1 MIITITVTSILVIAL
16 VAWLANRVLPFEVCP
31 ICAGVFLT
39 WVGLLGAYFAGYPIP
54 LTIPALLMGGS
65 AVGSAYQLEKR
76 SSRASPTTRMFFKVL
91 FIPAGFIAAYAAL
104 EQWWTVL
111 LSATAFLAV
120 VAMWFVSSGR
130 ATSSHEETIG
140 DIEKKM
146 EDCC

>member
-65 AVGSAYQLEKR
+65 VVGIAYQLEKKFR
-76 SSRASPTTRMFFKVL
+76 DLPVGKILFWKIL
-91 FIPAGFIAAYAAL
+91 FIPTGFVVAYGILEQLPAVFLIAAVFL
-104 EQWWTVL
+104 LVSLSL
-111 LSATAFLAV
+111 LS
-120 VAMWFVSSGR
+120 SGSIVR
-130 ATSSHEETIG
+130 RTEI
-140 DIEKKM
+140 DNIEKKM
-146 EDCC
+146 ENCC